1 MFTAIYKMR
10 LFSDNMIT
18 FLEDI
23 GLLDLLVYK
32 TNLVH
37 NEKNPM

>member
-10 LFSDNMIT
+10 LFSDNMIA

-37 NEKNPM
+37 DEKNPM